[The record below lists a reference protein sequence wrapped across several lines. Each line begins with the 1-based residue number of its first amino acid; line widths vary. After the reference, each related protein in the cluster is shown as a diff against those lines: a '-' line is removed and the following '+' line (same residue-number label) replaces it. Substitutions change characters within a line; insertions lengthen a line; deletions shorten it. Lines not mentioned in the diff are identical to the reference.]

1 MKHVW
6 TALLVSMLAAAALTS
21 ASQLTRRDACDSDNG
36 GLTLLPG
43 FCAAIVADGLG
54 PARHLTVA
62 PNGDLYV
69 ELHNNGIGGSVVA
82 LRDIDGDGRYDQQQ
96 QFGVGLGGTAIAWRN
111 SFLYVG
117 ADTQIVRFSMDGIA
131 LLPIGPPE
139 IIVGGLPDAGAHAA
153 KSFAF
158 GEHGEIYVHVGTPT
172 NACQTGG
179 DRRPGVPGQRP
190 CPDLTLNAGIW
201 RYAADTLG
209 QSHAA
214 QNRFAT
220 GIRHTV
226 GVAWNPATH
235 SLWAVQNGRDQL
247 NLWPAF
253 DTVENANLPAEELL
267 EIPQGADFGWPYCY
281 FDPFQGKRVEAPEY
295 GGDGSRTADCARY
308 AKPEATFP
316 AHYAPLDLLFYAGSQ
331 FPGTYRN
338 GVFVS
343 FHGSWNRSPL
353 AEGGYSVMFESL
365 RRDVADGP
373 PVVFADGFAGT
384 SQPTPGSAQHRPVGL
399 AESPD
404 GALYVS
410 DDVSGRIWKI
420 IYIGER

>member
-1 MKHVW
+1 
-6 TALLVSMLAAAALTS
+6 MLAAAALTS
-21 ASQLTRRDACDSDNG
+21 ASQLTRREPCDADNG
-36 GLTLLPG
+36 GLALLPG

-69 ELHNNGIGGSVVA
+69 ELHDKGIEGSVVA

-96 QFGVGLGGTAIAWRN
+96 RFGAGLGGTAIAWRN
-111 SFLYVG
+111 NFLYVG
-117 ADTQIVRFSMDGIA
+117 ADTQIVRFPMDGVA

-153 KSFAF
+153 KSFAL
-158 GEHGEIYVHVGTPT
+158 GDRGDIYVHVGAPT

-190 CPDLTLNAGIW
+190 CPDLTLHAGIW
-201 RYAADTLG
+201 RYSAETPG

-253 DTVENANLPAEELL
+253 DIVENANLPGEELL
-267 EIPQGADFGWPYCY
+267 EITQGADFGWPYCY
-281 FDPFQGKRVEAPEY
+281 FDPFEGKRVEAPEY
-295 GGDGSRTADCARY
+295 GGDGNRTAECVRY
-308 AKPEATFP
+308 TKPSATFP

-331 FPGTYRN
+331 FPGEYRN
-338 GVFVS
+338 GVFVA

-353 AEGGYSVMFESL
+353 PEGGYNVMFQPMRGDASS
-365 RRDVADGP
+365 GP
-373 PVVFADGFAGT
+373 AVVFADNFAGT
-384 SQPTPGSAQHRPVGL
+384 SHPTPGSAQHRPVGL

-410 DDVSGRIWKI
+410 DDVRGRIWKI
-420 IYIGER
+420 SYIGER